1 MIIHIVFI
9 FVMLLIKAI
18 FSAGDTALTYIDRVK
33 LNNRPKKD
41 IKAKKIRI
49 LKENRIGFW
58 GEIELVILMTE
69 LIATAYVAEFFVEPV
84 SSIFSRFIVAG
95 QMTHNTA
102 NLLSVIIIA
111 FVLTYL
117 FLVFGHILPK
127 QIARNNPDKVAYR
140 TINILWI
147 MAKLNKPFEK
157 FVDITTKV
165 FSKIFMIPESTEY
178 KLTEKELKM
187 LIRESMSDGIIGKE
201 EKLIILNTIKFDAI
215 QVKDEMVKKENVEA
229 LEINAKHDEIIK
241 KIRNCKYSRL
251 PVYSETPDNI
261 VGFFN
266 MKDYVTEDSNS
277 AEIKLSNYLREAL
290 KVHKKDPLSQVF
302 KLMQESHQM
311 FACVYDESENY
322 IGIITMEDII
332 ERLVGEILDDND
344 VK

>member
-1 MIIHIVFI
+1 MVIHIIFI

-69 LIATAYVAEFFVEPV
+69 LISTAYVAEFFVEPV
-84 SSIFSRFIVAG
+84 SSVFDSLVTSGTITENI
-95 QMTHNTA
+95 A

-111 FVLTYL
+111 FILTYI

-147 MAKLNKPFEK
+147 MAKLNKPFER
-157 FVDITTKV
+157 FVDITTKL
-165 FSKIFMIPESTEY
+165 FSKIFRIPESTEY

-201 EKLIILNTIKFDAI
+201 EKIIIMNTIKFDAI
-215 QVKDEMVKKENVEA
+215 QVKDEMIKKENVES
-229 LEINAKHDEIIK
+229 LSIDAKHEEIVE

-251 PVYSETPDNI
+251 PVYSENPDNI
-261 VGFFN
+261 IGFFN
-266 MKDYVTEDSNS
+266 FKDIVTEEKKGNKI
-277 AEIKLSNYLREAL
+277 ELKKYLREVI
-290 KVHKKDPLSQVF
+290 KVHRKDPLSNTF
-302 KLMQESHQM
+302 KLMQEAHQM
-311 FACVYDESENY
+311 LAIVYDESEKY
-322 IGIITMEDII
+322 IGIITLEDII
-332 ERLVGEILDDND
+332 ERLVGEIIDDND
-344 VK
+344 EK